1 VLFVM
6 CGSLCLFCRCLPNL
20 VTYNIFLRACA
31 QSGEVERV
39 QGFFKEMVAAHIY
52 PDIFSYNGVIDAYGK
67 TGNYDE
73 MEKTLTMMR
82 GEHCKPD
89 LVTYNTLIDAY
100 GRAKAFAKM
109 EQVSILHPS
118 AIVIDQVCV
127 HACNMLIISF

>member
-1 VLFVM
+1 
-6 CGSLCLFCRCLPNL
+6 
-20 VTYNIFLRACA
+20 
-31 QSGEVERV
+31 
-39 QGFFKEMVAAHIY
+39 MVAAHIY

-82 GEHCKPD
+82 GQHCKPD

-109 EQVSILHPS
+109 EQVSILHHS

-127 HACNMLIISF
+127 HVCNMLIISF